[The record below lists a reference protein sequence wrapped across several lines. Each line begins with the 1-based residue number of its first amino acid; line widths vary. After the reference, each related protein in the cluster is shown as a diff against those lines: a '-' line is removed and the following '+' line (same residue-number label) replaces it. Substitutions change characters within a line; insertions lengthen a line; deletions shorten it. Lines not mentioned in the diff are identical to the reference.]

1 MTTLA
6 KLMGSAV
13 PAAQAQAT
21 TAGVPLLNQTSAGT
35 TQGNAYAITSDLSVF
50 STVGASSGAR
60 LPAANAAS
68 LTAQAGD
75 IYVVVNGQAT
85 NALLVY
91 PPVGGNFSAVA
102 TNTAVSVPAGKTA
115 DFYCLGG
122 NVWAASIGG

>member
-13 PAAQAQAT
+13 PAAQAFAT
-21 TAGVPLLNQTSAGT
+21 TAGQPLLAQTAAGT
-35 TQGNAYAITSDLSVF
+35 TQANAYAIVSDLTVF
-50 STVGASSGAR
+50 STVASGSGAR

-102 TNTAVSVPAGKTA
+102 VNTAVSVPAGKTA